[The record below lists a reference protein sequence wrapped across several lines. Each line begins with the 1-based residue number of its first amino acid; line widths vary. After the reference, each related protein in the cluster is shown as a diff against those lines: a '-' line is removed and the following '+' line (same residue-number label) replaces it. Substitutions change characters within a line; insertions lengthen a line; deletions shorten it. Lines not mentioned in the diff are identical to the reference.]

1 VQYRLEWRG
10 LALKLSTKIQEK
22 QYSASNVRAYEAVF
36 GEDFLSPGGRELALR
51 LFEEGGLQK
60 GGRILDVGSGVG
72 GCAFLLAEEFEAEVV
87 GIDLCLG
94 LVNEANRRCSERGL
108 TDKVRFL
115 DMDSLDID
123 FNGEFDAIVS
133 RDVFLHIDDKPQLFN
148 LLFQAL
154 KPGGRLMFTDYCCG
168 SRPWPLTFRVYMETR
183 RYTLHTISEYR
194 QFLEEANFQSI
205 SAQDLTPL
213 FSDTLRRELASMDSA
228 EGLSWTSK
236 LAMPLAWKA
245 KLRHCRLGAHKWG
258 LFQAVKAL

>member
-1 VQYRLEWRG
+1 MQYRLEWRG

-108 TDKVRFL
+108 TD
-115 DMDSLDID
+115 
-123 FNGEFDAIVS
+123 
-133 RDVFLHIDDKPQLFN
+133 
-148 LLFQAL
+148 
-154 KPGGRLMFTDYCCG
+154 
-168 SRPWPLTFRVYMETR
+168 
-183 RYTLHTISEYR
+183 
-194 QFLEEANFQSI
+194 
-205 SAQDLTPL
+205 
-213 FSDTLRRELASMDSA
+213 
-228 EGLSWTSK
+228 
-236 LAMPLAWKA
+236 
-245 KLRHCRLGAHKWG
+245 
-258 LFQAVKAL
+258 